1 MPIQQSFKMLSEI
14 NPFYDPY
21 PLPYLPFLQSHKNIS
36 LENDRHIN
44 QNDELFEEVVTFISH
59 LDLHTQ
65 TENPI
70 VTLGICLPIWFF
82 FTIMAIF
89 IQILT
94 LDMLKQE
101 NSVNN
106 KLMVTQAKLHIVFWP
121 TIMIM
126 IELTDNIYPLAAYTS
141 PYFCTVMCLF
151 ITFCSFCIILYSFY
165 AALLRYVFCTYSEWV
180 KKFGKEKLIRI
191 VYWVFYIHCFA
202 WAIGAK
208 LLRIS
213 LEAAPMIN
221 SCYGWADRVYL
232 LELDD
237 GANMMKRH
245 FCGFD
250 SPSIGM
256 KFL

>member
-1 MPIQQSFKMLSEI
+1 MLSEL
-14 NPFYDPY
+14 NPFYVPY
-21 PLPYLPFLQSHKNIS
+21 PLPYLPFLHARLNIS
-36 LENDRHIN
+36 LQNEQHIN
-44 QNDELFEEVVTFISH
+44 QNNELFEEAFSIISN
-59 LDLHTQ
+59 LELHTQ
-65 TENPI
+65 TESPI
-70 VTLGICLPIWFF
+70 ITLGICFPIWLFL
-82 FTIMAIF
+82 TMTAIF

-101 NSVNN
+101 TSVNN

-121 TIMIM
+121 TLMIM
-126 IELTDNIYPLAAYTS
+126 IELTDNIYPLAAYTT
-141 PYFCTVMCLF
+141 PHFCTVMSLF
-151 ITFCSFCIILYSFY
+151 VSFCSLSIILYSFY
-165 AALLRYVFCTYSEWV
+165 AALLRYLFCTYSEWV

-191 VYWVFYIHCFA
+191 VYWVFYFHCFA
-202 WAIGAK
+202 WAIGTK

-237 GANMMKRH
+237 GANMMKRL

-256 KFL
+256 NYFLN

>member
-1 MPIQQSFKMLSEI
+1 MLSEI

-21 PLPYLPFLQSHKNIS
+21 PFAYLPFLHAQKVIS
-36 LENDRHIN
+36 PHNDSHIN
-44 QNDELFEEVVTFISH
+44 QNNDFFEEPVGIISH
-59 LDLHTQ
+59 LELHTQ

-70 VTLGICLPIWFF
+70 ITLGICFPVWFF
-82 FTIMAIF
+82 FTITAIF
-89 IQILT
+89 IQIRT

-121 TIMIM
+121 TMMIM
-126 IELTDNIYPLAAYTS
+126 IELTDNIYPLAAYTT
-141 PYFCTVMCLF
+141 PHFCTVMSLF
-151 ITFCSFCIILYSFY
+151 VSFCSLCIILYSFY
-165 AALLRYVFCTYSEWV
+165 AALLRYLFCTYSEWV
-180 KKFGKEKLIRI
+180 QKFGKEKLIRI
-191 VYWVFYIHCFA
+191 VYWAFYIHGFT
-202 WAIGAK
+202 WAIGTK
-208 LLRIS
+208 LLRLN

-237 GANMMKRH
+237 SANMMKRQ

-250 SPSIGM
+250 SSNISM
-256 KFL
+256 KYLSH

>member
-1 MPIQQSFKMLSEI
+1 MLSEI

-21 PLPYLPFLQSHKNIS
+21 PLPYLPFLQAQKNIS
-36 LENDRHIN
+36 LQNDRHIN
-44 QNDELFEEVVTFISH
+44 QNDELFEEAVTFISH

-191 VYWVFYIHCFA
+191 VYWVFYTHCFA

-256 KFL
+256 KYLLNR